1 MVVAGKFVR
10 CARSSLLTVVA
21 KSIIENRRSSNMEYR
36 IDGISLIYN
45 RSMNIGELAVK
56 ISYLTALL
64 FVNGNHIGS
73 IYPKDVP
80 ERILISVMDDYR
92 KEYSLTISDEDIS
105 KIISWMKRQI

>member
-1 MVVAGKFVR
+1 
-10 CARSSLLTVVA
+10 
-21 KSIIENRRSSNMEYR
+21 MEYR

-105 KIISWMKRQI
+105 KIISWMKKQV